1 MGVEGPSPHPA
12 LAPAKA
18 PDRPHRDRDGLL
30 AASWRQPFRPGSWLS
45 ASLTPA
51 PCTRP
56 HCVQVANAFS
66 PTLLRGLEKG
76 WDSGGGRRRPCA
88 PSIFLLPLW
97 PDSAPPPPVGCY
109 VTDTGG
115 SQAAQ
120 HRSTAAYTIAHQTV
134 TVFITQVRS
143 NCLPSHPASILA
155 TPTQDSWPQHC

>member
-1 MGVEGPSPHPA
+1 MY
-12 LAPAKA
+12 
-18 PDRPHRDRDGLL
+18 
-30 AASWRQPFRPGSWLS
+30 F
-45 ASLTPA
+45 
-51 PCTRP
+51 CI
-56 HCVQVANAFS
+56 
-66 PTLLRGLEKG
+66 LLRNPFVVSPWFYVVIQEKG

-97 PDSAPPPPVGCY
+97 PDSAPPPPIGCY

-155 TPTQDSWPQHC
+155 TPTQDSWPQHCWFSCDKTGLHFAPGPGLLDKALPLIPSLSFIGWLQGCRDCQEK